1 MFVLYAAGGTVSRGI
16 SASIVNENGRKYAHD
31 RYIYDIVSWKY
42 AALSLYNRGKSVY
55 LNISNSYA

>member
-1 MFVLYAAGGTVSRGI
+1 MGI

-42 AALSLYNRGKSVY
+42 AALSLYNRGQKRV
-55 LNISNSYA
+55 L